1 MAILISVDPV
11 QKLIPIPILLGHHYS
26 DVNFGLLPIPI
37 PILPG
42 HHYFYVD
49 FGLNCLM
56 RDVNFLSSK
65 IRKTKLAKNI

>member
-1 MAILISVDPV
+1 MVAILISVDPI
-11 QKLIPIPILLGHHYS
+11 QKLIPIPIL
-26 DVNFGLLPIPI
+26 
-37 PILPG
+37 ILPG

-65 IRKTKLAKNI
+65 IRKTKLAKNIYKRILLKAK